1 MEKLQMA
8 KKINEVLF
16 QTGVVPVIRL
26 DNPERDAAPLARALC
41 EGGIPLAEVTFRA
54 ARAERT
60 IQIMKETCPEMTV
73 GAGTVVYTSQVD
85 ISVEAGAEF
94 LVSPGFDPE
103 LVDYCLSQRL
113 SYYPGAMTA
122 TEYQMA
128 ARYRLDVLKFFPA
141 ESAGGVARI
150 EEMADP
156 FPMFQILPTGKIPIE
171 KLGDYIRCRHVIACG
186 VSYLSDPVLIEEGRW
201 DEITE
206 LARRSREIVIRARA
220 ERRLLT

>member
-1 MEKLQMA
+1 
-8 KKINEVLF
+8 
-16 QTGVVPVIRL
+16 
-26 DNPERDAAPLARALC
+26 
-41 EGGIPLAEVTFRA
+41 
-54 ARAERT
+54 
-60 IQIMKETCPEMTV
+60 MTV

-156 FPMFQILPTGKIPIE
+156 FPMFQILPTGKIPME

>member
-1 MEKLQMA
+1 MA

-26 DNPERDAAPLARALC
+26 ENPERDAAPLARALC

-85 ISVEAGAEF
+85 ISVQAGAEF

-113 SYYPGAMTA
+113 SYYPGVMTA

-206 LARRSREIVIRARA
+206 LARRSREIVIRA
-220 ERRLLT
+220 

>member
-1 MEKLQMA
+1 MQMA

-26 DNPERDAAPLARALC
+26 ENPERDAAPLARALC

-85 ISVEAGAEF
+85 ISVQAGAEF

-113 SYYPGAMTA
+113 SYYPGVMTA

-156 FPMFQILPTGKIPIE
+156 FPMFQILPTGRMSLE
-171 KLGDYIRCRHVIACG
+171 KLRDYFSCPIVIACG
-186 VSYLSDPVLIEEGRW
+186 VSFVVAQELIENQKWE
-201 DEITE
+201 EIAD
-206 LARRSREIVIRARA
+206 LCRISRDIAASARKGI
-220 ERRLLT
+220 LWT

>member
-1 MEKLQMA
+1 MA

-26 DNPERDAAPLARALC
+26 ENPERDAAPLARALC

-85 ISVEAGAEF
+85 ISVQAGAEF

-113 SYYPGAMTA
+113 SYYPGVMTA

-201 DEITE
+201 DKITE

>member
-1 MEKLQMA
+1 MA

-26 DNPERDAAPLARALC
+26 ENPERDAAPLARALC
-41 EGGIPLAEVTFRA
+41 EGGIALAEVTFRA

-85 ISVEAGAEF
+85 ISVQAGAEF

-113 SYYPGAMTA
+113 SYYPGVMTA

>member
-1 MEKLQMA
+1 MA

-26 DNPERDAAPLARALC
+26 ENPERDAAPLARALC

-85 ISVEAGAEF
+85 ISVQAGAEF

-113 SYYPGAMTA
+113 SYYPGVMTA

-201 DEITE
+201 DEITD

>member
-1 MEKLQMA
+1 MA

-26 DNPERDAAPLARALC
+26 ENPERDAAPLARALC

-85 ISVEAGAEF
+85 ISVQAGAEF

-113 SYYPGAMTA
+113 SYYPGVMTA

-156 FPMFQILPTGKIPIE
+156 FPMFQILPTGRMSLE
-171 KLGDYIRCRHVIACG
+171 KLRDYFSCPIVIACG
-186 VSYLSDPVLIEEGRW
+186 VSYVVAQELIENQKWE
-201 DEITE
+201 EITD
-206 LARRSREIVIRARA
+206 LCRISRDIAASARKGI
-220 ERRLLT
+220 LWT

>member
-1 MEKLQMA
+1 MQMA

-26 DNPERDAAPLARALC
+26 ENPERDAAPLARALC

-85 ISVEAGAEF
+85 ISVQAGAEF

-113 SYYPGAMTA
+113 SYYPGVMTA

-141 ESAGGVARI
+141 ESAGGV
-150 EEMADP
+150 
-156 FPMFQILPTGKIPIE
+156 
-171 KLGDYIRCRHVIACG
+171 
-186 VSYLSDPVLIEEGRW
+186 SEGRGAAGRPR
-201 DEITE
+201 T
-206 LARRSREIVIRARA
+206 ARSTRRSRG
-220 ERRLLT
+220 

>member
-1 MEKLQMA
+1 MA

-26 DNPERDAAPLARALC
+26 ENPERDAAPLARALC

-85 ISVEAGAEF
+85 ISVQAGAEF

-113 SYYPGAMTA
+113 SYYPGVMTA

-186 VSYLSDPVLIEEGRW
+186 VSYLSDPALIEEGRW
-201 DEITE
+201 DEITD

>member
-1 MEKLQMA
+1 MA

-26 DNPERDAAPLARALC
+26 ENPERDAAPLARALC

-85 ISVEAGAEF
+85 ISVQAGAEF

-103 LVDYCLSQRL
+103 LVDSACPSAC
-113 SYYPGAMTA
+113 PII
-122 TEYQMA
+122 
-128 ARYRLDVLKFFPA
+128 PA
-141 ESAGGVARI
+141 
-150 EEMADP
+150 
-156 FPMFQILPTGKIPIE
+156 L
-171 KLGDYIRCRHVIACG
+171 
-186 VSYLSDPVLIEEGRW
+186 
-201 DEITE
+201 
-206 LARRSREIVIRARA
+206 
-220 ERRLLT
+220 

>member
-1 MEKLQMA
+1 MA

-26 DNPERDAAPLARALC
+26 ENPERDAAPLARALC

-85 ISVEAGAEF
+85 ISVQAGAEF

-113 SYYPGAMTA
+113 SYYPGVMTA

-150 EEMADP
+150 EETADP

-201 DEITE
+201 DEITD

>member
-1 MEKLQMA
+1 MA

-26 DNPERDAAPLARALC
+26 ENPERDAAPLARALC

-73 GAGTVVYTSQVD
+73 GAGTVVYTAQVD
-85 ISVEAGAEF
+85 ISVQAGAEF

-113 SYYPGAMTA
+113 SYYPGVMTA

>member
-1 MEKLQMA
+1 MA

-26 DNPERDAAPLARALC
+26 ENPERDAAPLARALC

-85 ISVEAGAEF
+85 ISVQAGAEF

-113 SYYPGAMTA
+113 SYYPGVMTA

>member
-1 MEKLQMA
+1 MA

-26 DNPERDAAPLARALC
+26 ENPERDAAPLARALC

-85 ISVEAGAEF
+85 ISVQAGAEF

-113 SYYPGAMTA
+113 SYYPGVMTA

-128 ARYRLDVLKFFPA
+128 ARYRLDVRKFFPA

>member
-1 MEKLQMA
+1 
-8 KKINEVLF
+8 
-16 QTGVVPVIRL
+16 
-26 DNPERDAAPLARALC
+26 
-41 EGGIPLAEVTFRA
+41 
-54 ARAERT
+54 
-60 IQIMKETCPEMTV
+60 
-73 GAGTVVYTSQVD
+73 
-85 ISVEAGAEF
+85 
-94 LVSPGFDPE
+94 
-103 LVDYCLSQRL
+103 
-113 SYYPGAMTA
+113 MTA

-156 FPMFQILPTGKIPIE
+156 FPMFQILPTGKIPME

>member
-1 MEKLQMA
+1 MA

-26 DNPERDAAPLARALC
+26 ENPERDAAPLARALC

-85 ISVEAGAEF
+85 ISVQAGAEF

-113 SYYPGAMTA
+113 SYYPGVMTA

-220 ERRLLT
+220 ERSLLT

>member
-1 MEKLQMA
+1 MA

-16 QTGVVPVIRL
+16 QTGVVPVIKL

-156 FPMFQILPTGKIPIE
+156 FPMFQILPTGKIPME

-201 DEITE
+201 DEITD
-206 LARRSREIVIRARA
+206 LARRSREIVTRARA

>member
-1 MEKLQMA
+1 MA

-16 QTGVVPVIRL
+16 QTGVVPVIKL

-156 FPMFQILPTGKIPIE
+156 FPMFQILPTGQIPME

-186 VSYLSDPVLIEEGRW
+186 VSYLSDPKLIEEGRW
-201 DEITE
+201 DEITD
-206 LARRSREIVIRARA
+206 LARRSREIVTRARA

>member
-1 MEKLQMA
+1 MQMA

-26 DNPERDAAPLARALC
+26 ENPERDAAPLARALC

-85 ISVEAGAEF
+85 ISVQAGAEF

-113 SYYPGAMTA
+113 SYYPGVMTA

-156 FPMFQILPTGKIPIE
+156 FPMFQILPTGRMSLE
-171 KLGDYIRCRHVIACG
+171 KLRDYFSCPIVIACG
-186 VSYLSDPVLIEEGRW
+186 VSYVVAQELIENQKWE
-201 DEITE
+201 EITD
-206 LARRSREIVIRARA
+206 LCRISRDIAASARKGI
-220 ERRLLT
+220 LWT

>member
-16 QTGVVPVIRL
+16 QTGVVPVIKL

-156 FPMFQILPTGKIPIE
+156 FPMFQILPTGKIPME

-201 DEITE
+201 DEITD
-206 LARRSREIVIRARA
+206 LARRSREIVTRARA

>member
-1 MEKLQMA
+1 MA

-26 DNPERDAAPLARALC
+26 ENPERDAAPLARALC

-85 ISVEAGAEF
+85 ISVQAGAEF

-113 SYYPGAMTA
+113 SYYPGVMTA

-156 FPMFQILPTGKIPIE
+156 FPMFQILPTGKIPME

-186 VSYLSDPVLIEEGRW
+186 VSYLSDPALIEEGRW
-201 DEITE
+201 DEITD

>member
-1 MEKLQMA
+1 MA

-16 QTGVVPVIRL
+16 QTGVVPVIKL

-85 ISVEAGAEF
+85 ISVQAGAEF

-113 SYYPGAMTA
+113 SYYPGVMTA

>member
-16 QTGVVPVIRL
+16 QTGVVPVIKL

-156 FPMFQILPTGKIPIE
+156 FPMFQILPTGKIPME

>member
-156 FPMFQILPTGKIPIE
+156 FPMFQILPTGKIPME